1 MNTNMVT
8 VVDGAPPE
16 DSSHL
21 SEGATGLSTVVET
34 VAGLSALL
42 EAQTRPPSPTNLLTP
57 QMSEKNIW
65 GGARAFDTN
74 SIDSEERHESTTE
87 RLGDE
92 IAISGSRTPVKPG
105 AVFTG
110 NICEK

>member
-16 DSSHL
+16 GSSHPL
-21 SEGATGLSTVVET
+21 EGATGLSAVVEE

-65 GGARAFDTN
+65 GLQDHLTQ
-74 SIDSEERHESTTE
+74 I
-87 RLGDE
+87 L
-92 IAISGSRTPVKPG
+92 
-105 AVFTG
+105 
-110 NICEK
+110 